1 MVRDT
6 TISTFLSKSE
16 SSILTV
22 NINRLKKTMLEN
34 LTDALKQALEFWDI
48 DPDSIERIDYTVG
61 LIWLKVGQQTYLID
75 IKKTEFDL
83 DEYVKQ

>member
-1 MVRDT
+1 MVKGT
-6 TISTFLSKSE
+6 TTSISLFRPE
-16 SSILTV
+16 SPFSPLTL
-22 NINRLKKTMLEN
+22 IDLKTMLDN

-48 DPDSIERIDYTVG
+48 DPDSIERIDHTVG